1 MNGIVYRYDATTGIY
16 QGEYQSQESPLEPGK
31 WLDDIPNTLKIAPP
45 ATGQNEVACAV
56 DGAWVIKADYR
67 GTTWYKPDGSAVE
80 ITELDVL
87 PEQDWSIEPPPETPE
102 QTVARLKA
110 ELDAIERAEI
120 MPRKTRE
127 IQIQLMEFL
136 AAQQGITPEQLAL
149 NPAYAGMKAVD
160 AQCVALRQQI
170 RDLEP

>member
-1 MNGIVYRYDATTGIY
+1 MKGAIIENGVVT
-16 QGEYQSQESPLEPGK
+16 
-31 WLDDIPNTLKIAPP
+31 N
-45 ATGQNEVACAV
+45 
-56 DGAWVIKADYR
+56 VI
-67 GTTWYKPDGSAVE
+67 
-80 ITELDVL
+80 LL
-87 PEQDWSIEPPPETPE
+87 PENFQGDEWGGKPLVVSDEAAIGDSYVEGVFVKPEVPPETPE
-102 QTVARLKA
+102 QAVARLKS

-136 AAQQGITPEQLAL
+136 AAQQGIPPEQLAQ